1 MLQDQVAD
9 TTVAIGLAAPCRVF
23 QDDVCVQNN
32 AAGNDVTATTAPTTP
47 TTTPARQLDALS
59 AWQFVLI

>member
-1 MLQDQVAD
+1 MM
-9 TTVAIGLAAPCRVF
+9 
-23 QDDVCVQNN
+23 CVQNN
-32 AAGNDVTATTAPTTP
+32 VAGNDVTAVEALSNATTTETTTP

>member
-1 MLQDQVAD
+1 MHLVEYF
-9 TTVAIGLAAPCRVF
+9 TMM
-23 QDDVCVQNN
+23 CVQNT
-32 AAGNDVTATTAPTTP
+32 AAGNDVTAVEALLNATTTETTTP